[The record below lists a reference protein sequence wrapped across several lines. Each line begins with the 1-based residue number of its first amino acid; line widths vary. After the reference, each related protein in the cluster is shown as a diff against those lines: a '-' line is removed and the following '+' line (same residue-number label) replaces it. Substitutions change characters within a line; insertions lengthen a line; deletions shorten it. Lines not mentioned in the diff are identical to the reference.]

1 MNWIP
6 MKMRFP
12 GKCVECGETVNV
24 GEAGLWM
31 KGTGVKHERCGAAA
45 GSGDV
50 RSGGEGG
57 GGGGELRCLVCG
69 KAAGCPTC
77 EFSDSCDT
85 AAVSQ
90 LCMCYECMSDKDTYA
105 LYRAAASRKFP
116 QLEPSAAVAQEAGGE
131 GPATGGEGG
140 GAGGDAGQKQAAAKV
155 RRAGP
160 ARGQLKEVDI
170 DGGGGGGGGR
180 GSAETARGEPAA
192 GRSDSARGQL
202 KEVDVDGGGRGSA
215 GGGRKRR
222 GSASGQQRL

>member
-1 MNWIP
+1 MNWIA

-12 GKCVECGETVNV
+12 GKCVECGESVNV

-57 GGGGELRCLVCG
+57 GGGELRCLVCG
-69 KAAGCPTC
+69 KPAGCPTC

-116 QLEPSAAVAQEAGGE
+116 QLEPRAAEAQEADGRR
-131 GPATGGEGG
+131 PAGVGG
-140 GAGGDAGQKQAAAKV
+140 GAGGDAGQKQAAAAAAAG
-155 RRAGP
+155 RAGP
-160 ARGQLKEVDI
+160 ARGQLREVEI
-170 DGGGGGGGGR
+170 DGGGR
-180 GSAETARGEPAA
+180 VSAEAARREPAA
-192 GRSDSARGQL
+192 GRSGSARGQL
-202 KEVDVDGGGRGSA
+202 REVEIDGGGGRVSA
-215 GGGRKRR
+215 GGGKKRR